1 MIAELFSAYGI
12 TVTGIASGST
22 ATPLIGI
29 EGVKIIWTSENKE
42 GRHVMPSEVE
52 EVATML
58 VSDAGRMI
66 NGNVVAASGGRGTF
80 DIT

>member
-1 MIAELFSAYGI
+1 M
-12 TVTGIASGST
+12 
-22 ATPLIGI
+22 
-29 EGVKIIWTSENKE
+29 SENKE